1 MARFAGKI
9 GFAQTTESETKPGVW
24 EDKIIERTYYGDAN
38 RRKYNNRSSNNGIN
52 DNVTVSNE
60 ISVVAD
66 LFASNN
72 YHLVRYVEYRGVK
85 WKVSSVVFQPPRL
98 ILSLEEVYNA

>member
-24 EDKIIERTYYGDAN
+24 EDKIIERTYYGDVN
-38 RRKYNNRSSNNGIN
+38 KRKYNNRSSNNGIN

-60 ISVVAD
+60 VSVVAD

-85 WKVSSVVFQPPRL
+85 WKVSSVDLQPPRL
-98 ILSLEEVYNA
+98 ILSLEEIYNA